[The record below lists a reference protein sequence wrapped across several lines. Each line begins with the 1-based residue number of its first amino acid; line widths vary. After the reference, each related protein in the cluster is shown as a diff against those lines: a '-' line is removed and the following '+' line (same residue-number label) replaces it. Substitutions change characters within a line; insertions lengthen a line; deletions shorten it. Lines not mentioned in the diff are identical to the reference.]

1 MPEFFLRLGRQTP
14 HCACAFLGG
23 KRNVV
28 SHQRSP
34 HRLCVPSP
42 NPLPQAGE
50 GAVRRGSCE
59 YPVQEPFRAHCLASV
74 ETLAVEPEPMALR
87 IFGAEII
94 AGRRVLALLPFGG
107 DAFGAFDGG
116 DLVEDA
122 APFEAQGRAIRNFG
136 DRFDQFGP
144 LEQAKRARRRQAR
157 SPPARELSGRLSR
170 AWTRALA
177 TLGMTATANSGICVS
192 ISCGFVT
199 RRAPSRALKRSTRS
213 ARLRSRSPSC
223 ARSSSLCA
231 GAAVRRQGKRGAR
244 RRRHS
249 RRRVSSSPGA
259 SSRSRN
265 NLPLASGRRAALPVP
280 TLDRR
285 IAPSTRNRR
294 TSNCRPSNRQNH
306 WTMAPPEFP
315 LPHVVPGSECRGG
328 FLFWLICSRF
338 YSPNVVGLAAAFIS
352 LGSLIGAFTT
362 LGLPNTVLR
371 FLPTTDLKGRLVSQA
386 LLIVGL
392 FSLVVGWGA
401 GLLLHIFIPRLPDSG
416 ESGFYAWTIVS
427 LVVFLTLLTLLDN
440 VCLAYRRADFVL
452 YRQLIT
458 TIPRLAMPFL
468 LTGLALRG
476 LLLAFV
482 ITLALGVIYD
492 AIIVYRRLL
501 IGQSIIP
508 SGTTLWTYRRYS
520 GSNFLGGMFG
530 ILPSSL
536 LPLIVLHDLG
546 ADNAAYFYMPFQ
558 IATLLNLVCS
568 STAAALLSEA
578 SQTEN
583 IEHQRQLLKAAATH

>member
-1 MPEFFLRLGRQTP
+1 M
-14 HCACAFLGG
+14 
-23 KRNVV
+23 
-28 SHQRSP
+28 
-34 HRLCVPSP
+34 
-42 NPLPQAGE
+42 
-50 GAVRRGSCE
+50 RRGSCE
-59 YPVQEPFRAHCLASV
+59 HPVQEPFRAHCLASV
-74 ETLAVEPEPMALR
+74 ETLAVEPEAMALR
-87 IFGAEII
+87 ILGAEII
-94 AGRRVLALLPFGG
+94 AGRRILPPPPFGG
-107 DAFGAFDGG
+107 DASGPSMAAISCRMRRHLKRSGGPSGISAIASINSGRSNRRSGRVGGGAFS
-116 DLVEDA
+116 A
-122 APFEAQGRAIRNFG
+122 CA
-136 DRFDQFGP
+136 
-144 LEQAKRARRRQAR
+144 RARAVGF
-157 SPPARELSGRLSR
+157 ATLGR
-170 AWTRALA
+170 RALA
-177 TLGMTATANSGICVS
+177 SRNGGDGEFGNMRVE
-192 ISCGFVT
+192 SCGRVT
-199 RRAPSRALKRSTRS
+199 RRGAEPRAQAVERS
-213 ARLRSRSPSC
+213 ARLRSRSPSW
-223 ARSSSLCA
+223 
-231 GAAVRRQGKRGAR
+231 AVRVPFARGQRFCDKAGEAHDVDAVAGVESRLRQARRGAR
-244 RRRHS
+244 ETTARSFGIVERPAGAQHRCGAS
-249 RRRVSSSPGA
+249 RRRRGTDGLRTA
-259 SSRSRN
+259 
-265 NLPLASGRRAALPVP
+265 G
-280 TLDRR
+280 RR
-285 IAPSTRNRR
+285 IARITGDGLRR
-294 TSNCRPSNRQNH
+294 SSLYLMLSQGVNAAADSY
-306 WTMAPPEFP
+306 F
-315 LPHVVPGSECRGG
+315 GSSVHG
-328 FLFWLICSRF
+328 F

-583 IEHQRQLLKAAATH
+583 IEHQRQLLKAAARD